1 MTDNTRT
8 PYEQIGGE
16 EGVRRLV
23 GRFYELMDKLS
34 DAQPIRAMHA
44 KSLRGSREK
53 LFLFLSGWLGGPGLY
68 QQKYGHPML
77 RRRHL
82 PFPIGRAE
90 RDQWMMCMAK
100 ALEETVEHDG
110 LRRHLRQAFFQVAD
124 HMRNRP
130 EPGEETGLRITG
142 QRSSQQVE
150 APEVAGAEEG
160 EKTNDSNKKN
170 EVRE

>member
-1 MTDNTRT
+1 MIDNTRT

-23 GRFYELMDKLS
+23 DRFYDLMDSLPEVES
-34 DAQPIRAMHA
+34 IRGMHA
-44 KSLRGSREK
+44 KSLRRSREK

-68 QQKYGHPML
+68 QEKYGHPML

-90 RDQWMMCMAK
+90 RDQWMTCMTR
-100 ALEETVEHDG
+100 ALDDTVEDEG
-110 LRRHLRQAFFQVAD
+110 LCGHLKQAFFQVAD

-130 EPGEETGLRITG
+130 EPGVETSLRIVG
-142 QRSSQQVE
+142 QSSSQEGE
-150 APEVAGAEEG
+150 APESAGAEE
-160 EKTNDSNKKN
+160 EKH
-170 EVRE
+170 RE

>member
-1 MTDNTRT
+1 MIDNTRT

-23 GRFYELMDKLS
+23 DRFYDLMDNLPE
-34 DAQPIRAMHA
+34 AQPIRGMHA
-44 KSLRGSREK
+44 KSLRSSREK

-68 QQKYGHPML
+68 QEKYGHPML

-90 RDQWMMCMAK
+90 RDQWMTCMTR
-100 ALEETVEHDG
+100 ALHDTVEDEG
-110 LRRHLRQAFFQVAD
+110 LRGHLRQAFFQVAD

-130 EPGEETGLRITG
+130 EAGGEAGLRIIG
-142 QRSSQQVE
+142 QPSSQQVK
-150 APEVAGAEEG
+150 APEKADAMER
-160 EKTNDSNKKN
+160 KTTNDSN
-170 EVRE
+170 